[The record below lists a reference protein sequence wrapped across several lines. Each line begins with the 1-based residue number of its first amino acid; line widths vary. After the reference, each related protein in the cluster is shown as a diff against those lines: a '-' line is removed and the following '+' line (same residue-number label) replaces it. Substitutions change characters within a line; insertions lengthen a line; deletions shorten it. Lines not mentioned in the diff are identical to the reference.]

1 MWLSTNNHIYPSIYS
16 SIYLL
21 LIYLEKGDS
30 SLVLDLDDQ
39 MESVRANINYL
50 QDNILECQQ
59 NILQMEQAGGLYILE
74 SPFFK
79 YTFSVFLIESNSL
92 TYRSPTPSLKKLQLK
107 RLYLPW
113 KLIYIFLCFW
123 SSWKIQITEFRPLS
137 NYERGDGIFII
148 LV

>member
-1 MWLSTNNHIYPSIYS
+1 M
-16 SIYLL
+16 
-21 LIYLEKGDS
+21 
-30 SLVLDLDDQ
+30 LDLDDQ

-92 TYRSPTPSLKKLQLK
+92 TYRSPTPSLKK
-107 RLYLPW
+107 Y
-113 KLIYIFLCFW
+113 
-123 SSWKIQITEFRPLS
+123 S
-137 NYERGDGIFII
+137 
-148 LV
+148 

>member
-1 MWLSTNNHIYPSIYS
+1 MWPSTNNHIYPSIYS

-59 NILQMEQAGGLYILE
+59 NILQMEQAGGLYNIR
-74 SPFFK
+74 
-79 YTFSVFLIESNSL
+79 ISNFQVYIFGLFDWKQL
-92 TYRSPTPSLKKLQLK
+92 TY
-107 RLYLPW
+107 
-113 KLIYIFLCFW
+113 
-123 SSWKIQITEFRPLS
+123 LS
-137 NYERGDGIFII
+137 VPYP
-148 LV
+148 

>member
-1 MWLSTNNHIYPSIYS
+1 MISKYYLTLEVYSLSKNVLLIHPFRDNLNNSI

-74 SPFFK
+74 SPFF
-79 YTFSVFLIESNSL
+79 
-92 TYRSPTPSLKKLQLK
+92 
-107 RLYLPW
+107 
-113 KLIYIFLCFW
+113 
-123 SSWKIQITEFRPLS
+123 
-137 NYERGDGIFII
+137 
-148 LV
+148 